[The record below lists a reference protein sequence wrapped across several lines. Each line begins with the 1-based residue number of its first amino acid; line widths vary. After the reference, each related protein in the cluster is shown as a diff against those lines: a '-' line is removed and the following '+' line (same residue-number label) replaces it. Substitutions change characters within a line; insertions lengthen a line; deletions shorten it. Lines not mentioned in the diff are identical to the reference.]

1 MKKVFKLSEIYC
13 PVCEGKL
20 EKKIAK
26 IDGVKE
32 CNINFLL
39 LKLIVEN
46 DEKNEEN
53 IVKEIE
59 KVVKKFDSNILLKEV

>member
-1 MKKVFKLSEIYC
+1 MKKVFKLSEIDC
-13 PVCEGKL
+13 PVCAGKL

-39 LKLIVEN
+39 LKLIVEI